1 MKNRQHR
8 VEGAAADILRVRISC
23 TILRK
28 CSGCDAGRDR
38 VCDTRTMEKITDL
51 AALIAR
57 HAPADGAVDTAIEGL
72 GLLRSSATTEPVH
85 TLYEPSCCIVAQG
98 RKRAVVGGRAYQYDP
113 SNYLIVG
120 LDLPVIGA
128 VIEASADKPYLSVR
142 LPLNRQALAD
152 MLMHDSAKP
161 DRGAER
167 ASPAIAV
174 EAATP
179 HLIDA
184 ATRLL
189 HLLDTPDD
197 VPALA
202 PLIEREILYRLLR
215 GPHAGMLHQIAYQTG
230 RISRIQRAI
239 VFIRQHFTE
248 DFAIDELAALADM
261 SVSTFHAQFK
271 AATHMSPLRFRAQIR
286 LQEARRLMLA
296 EGLGAAEAGY
306 RVGYES
312 PSQFSRE
319 YGRLFNVPPKR
330 DAEKRKA
337 LALA

>member
-1 MKNRQHR
+1 
-8 VEGAAADILRVRISC
+8 
-23 TILRK
+23 
-28 CSGCDAGRDR
+28 
-38 VCDTRTMEKITDL
+38 MEKIADL

-128 VIEASADKPYLSVR
+128 VIEASAHKPYLSVR

-167 ASPAIAV
+167 ASPAIVV

-189 HLLDTPDD
+189 HLLDAPDD

-261 SVSTFHAQFK
+261 SVSNFHAQFK

-319 YGRLFNVPPKR
+319 YGRLFNAPPKR